1 MVLTRVDKLSEKIE
15 VMIRKGQILPRD
27 REKML
32 RELQDI
38 KIESVVT
45 RLGIPR
51 SSVHFI
57 ENYTEDRRLA

>member
-1 MVLTRVDKLSEKIE
+1 
-15 VMIRKGQILPRD
+15 MIRRGQALLRD
-27 REKML
+27 REKLL

-38 KIESVVT
+38 RIESVVS

-57 ENYTEDRRLA
+57 ENYTEERKIG